1 MGTSANICIKTKT
14 NSIKYAVWMDGG
26 FKTLGVYLLE
36 TLLYKK
42 KDFLWLLS
50 KNNEESDIEDKNQ
63 EYIYKIDYEN
73 SRVDIF
79 YKNKSIN
86 SQVISYLQDNRPD
99 LVQLIN
105 IKLKKLPIGIQT
117 FSEIIEDNYVYI
129 DKTDIAYDLIDRGK
143 YYFLSRPRRF
153 GKSLFLDTL
162 KNIFEAK
169 QDCFAGLHIY
179 DKWDWSE
186 SYPVINITFA
196 KGKVESRAGL
206 DKTIISALED
216 NKEKLGVECKDSSEV
231 AICFADLIKNTY
243 NKYNQK
249 VVILVD
255 EYDKPILD
263 NIKDTDTAK
272 NIRNGLVNLYSVIK
286 GSDEY
291 LKFVFITGVSK
302 FTKTSIFSGLNNIQ
316 DISLDKRYG
325 DICGYTQNDIETTF
339 LPYLKGQDFEKIK
352 VWYNGYNFLQS
363 KMYNPFD
370 ILLFIDNGFI
380 FRNYWFNTG
389 TPTFLIELINKNNYF
404 LPNLSNLVVGEKLLD
419 SFDIEN
425 IDLEVVLYQAGY
437 LTIDEMI
444 IDEDDYIEY
453 RLKLPNKEV
462 RKSFSDMVIDK
473 IIGTSNSNPQARPIR
488 KALVSGNLEGLE
500 VALKAMFSSI
510 PHNNYTKNNIHEYE
524 GFYASVIYVYL
535 QSLGLDIIGEDVTN
549 RGRIDLTIKLPN
561 RIVIIEF
568 KVDQQEKALKQIKE
582 KKYYEKY
589 QTEGKEIYM
598 VGICFDSRNKNITEF
613 ECEAVSS

>member
-1 MGTSANICIKTKT
+1 VLLFKYEFFCYRVTRRNHDSKTGQEKWAEMGTF
-14 NSIKYAVWMDGG
+14 G
-26 FKTLGVYLLE
+26 
-36 TLLYKK
+36 
-42 KDFLWLLS
+42 
-50 KNNEESDIEDKNQ
+50 
-63 EYIYKIDYEN
+63 
-73 SRVDIF
+73 
-79 YKNKSIN
+79 
-86 SQVISYLQDNRPD
+86 RP
-99 LVQLIN
+99 
-105 IKLKKLPIGIQT
+105 
-117 FSEIIEDNYVYI
+117 
-129 DKTDIAYDLIDRGK
+129 
-143 YYFLSRPRRF
+143 
-153 GKSLFLDTL
+153 
-162 KNIFEAK
+162 
-169 QDCFAGLHIY
+169 
-179 DKWDWSE
+179 
-186 SYPVINITFA
+186 
-196 KGKVESRAGL
+196 
-206 DKTIISALED
+206 
-216 NKEKLGVECKDSSEV
+216 SSEV

-243 NKYNQK
+243 HKYNQK

-325 DICGYTQNDIETTF
+325 DVCGYTQNDIETTF
-339 LPYLKGQDFEKIK
+339 LPYLKDQDFEKIK

-370 ILLFIDNGFI
+370 ILLFISKGFV
-380 FRNYWFNTG
+380 FDNYWFETG

-404 LPNLSNLVVGEKLLD
+404 LPNLSNLTVGKKLLD

-425 IDLEVVLYQAGY
+425 IDFEVVLYQAGY
-437 LTIDEMI
+437 LTIDEML

-462 RKSFSDMVIDK
+462 KKSFSDVVIDK

-488 KALVSGNLEGLE
+488 KSLVSGKLEGLE
-500 VALKAMFSSI
+500 VAFQAMFSSI
-510 PHNNYTKNNIHEYE
+510 PHKNYTKNNIQEYE

-535 QSLGLDIIGEDVTN
+535 QSLGLDIVGEDVTN

-568 KVDQQEKALKQIKE
+568 KVDQKEEALKQIKE
-582 KKYYEKY
+582 KKYYDKY
-589 QTEGKEIYM
+589 HDENTEVFI
-598 VGICFDSRNKNITEF
+598 VGICFDSKEKNIIEF
-613 ECEAVSS
+613 KWEKICK